1 MIVEDGAAVGVRLK
15 GGDTV
20 RAPVVVSNA
29 SVWDTYGKLL
39 PPGAVSQ
46 KEKEDA
52 MGTPYS
58 ESFMHL
64 HLGIDASGLDLSSVG
79 GHHVVVRDETKPIDV
94 PGNVCMISIASVWEP
109 YMAPEGHHCIH
120 AYTMEP
126 FEGWERGDGYEARK
140 KERAEK
146 LYEALERVIPYVRK
160 RVVLEMI
167 GSPLTHQHWMRRHK
181 GTYGAAIRAPDMLP
195 GPATGIKGLYRVGD
209 SCAPGVGLPAAAS
222 SGVIAANTL
231 VGISEHFKLMDDVD
245 AIAKKAGRFVE
256 R

>member
-1 MIVEDGAAVGVRLK
+1 
-15 GGDTV
+15 
-20 RAPVVVSNA
+20 
-29 SVWDTYGKLL
+29 
-39 PPGAVSQ
+39 
-46 KEKEDA
+46 
-52 MGTPYS
+52 
-58 ESFMHL
+58 
-64 HLGIDASGLDLSSVG
+64 
-79 GHHVVVRDETKPIDV
+79 VVRDETKPIDV

-109 YMAPEGHHCIH
+109 DMAPEGHHCIH

-126 FEGWERGDGYEARK
+126 FEGWERGENYEARK
-140 KERAEK
+140 KEKAEK
-146 LYEALERVIPYVRK
+146 LYEALERVIPDIKK

-181 GTYGAAIRAPDMLP
+181 GTYGAAIRAPDMFP
-195 GPATGIKGLYRVGD
+195 GPATGISGLYRVGD

-231 VGISEHFKLMDDVD
+231 VGIGDHFKLMDDVD